1 MYLGDLI
8 KKYRTE
14 NNISQRDFA
23 KLCNLSHTYIAALE
37 KNIDPRTG
45 KPIAPTLDT
54 VKYVSN
60 AMNMTIENILHLLED
75 NQEFTINK
83 DAPKYSNATYNT
95 LFENLDIE
103 GLDENDLI
111 ELREFIEFKKNL
123 KKNKKRKIDVL

>member
-14 NNISQRDFA
+14 NKISQRDFA

-37 KNIDPRTG
+37 KNIDSRTG

-60 AMNMTIENILHLLED
+60 AMNMPIEDILHLLED
-75 NQEFTINK
+75 NQEFIMNK
-83 DAPKYSNATYNT
+83 EAPKYDSKINNK
-95 LFENLDIE
+95 LLECLNLE
-103 GLDENDLI
+103 GLDEDDLK
-111 ELREFIEFKKNL
+111 ELQEFIDFKKTL
-123 KKNKKRKIDVL
+123 KKNKKNVR